1 MQWLTQE
8 FHINRIM
15 QNTNENFSFKKYAW
29 TQFKKNKIALV
40 SLYLLFA
47 LMLIALFA
55 PYIANDRPLY
65 AKYEGNALYPAFASD
80 TRTDSIYNAKGDF
93 VQVLQYDITDWRQLD
108 LTSVVWAPIPYS
120 PGSMDRYNR
129 DYAAPSGKQR
139 FKNAA
144 GEIIDIPSKFR
155 HRLGTDGIGRDLTSG
170 LIHGTRIS
178 LMVGLVSMGI
188 ASLIGIILGALAGFF
203 GDTKLKMP
211 RIKYHFTLFGVFM
224 GLFYGFG
231 QRKYVLSQAFS
242 AGIGDGIIA
251 MLVSIG
257 VVIGITML
265 FRILSKV
272 IQVEWLNKEVSVPMD
287 TFVSRGIELL
297 NSIPRLLLIITIT
310 AVVERSIWIVMIII
324 GITGWTGIARFTR
337 AEFLRIRSLEFVQA
351 AESLG
356 FSSIRTIFKHALPNS
371 LAPVFVSIAF
381 GIASAILIESGLS
394 FLGIGVPDDIVTWGS
409 LLNLG
414 RQNLEAWWLI
424 IYPGM
429 AIFITITIY
438 NMIAEASRDALDPRL
453 KS

>member
-1 MQWLTQE
+1 
-8 FHINRIM
+8 M

-40 SLYLLFA
+40 SLYLLFGLVFLA
-47 LMLIALFA
+47 IFA

-65 AKYEGNALYPAFASD
+65 AEYQGNTLYPAFASE
-80 TRTDSIYNAKGDF
+80 TRTDSIYNTDGDF
-93 VQVLQYDITDWRQLD
+93 VQILQYDITDWRLLD

-120 PGSMDRYNR
+120 AKSMDRYNR
-129 DYAAPSGKQR
+129 DYAAPNGPQR
-139 FKNAA
+139 FKDSN
-144 GEIIDIPSKFR
+144 GEIVPIPEKFR
-155 HRLGTDGIGRDLTSG
+155 HILGTDGIGRDLASG
-170 LIHGTRIS
+170 LIHGTRIA

-188 ASLIGIILGALAGFF
+188 ASIIGIVLGALAGFF

-211 RIKYHFTLFGVFM
+211 RIKYWLTIFGIFM

-231 QRKYVLSQAFS
+231 QRKYILSEAFNEGISSGIWEMLISVLV
-242 AGIGDGIIA
+242 I
-251 MLVSIG
+251 
-257 VVIGITML
+257 IGITML
-265 FRILSKV
+265 FRLSSRLFQFGK
-272 IQVEWLNKEVSVPMD
+272 LKEEINVPID

-310 AVVERSIWIVMIII
+310 AVVDRSIWIIMIII
-324 GITGWTGIARFTR
+324 GFTGWTGIARFTR

-356 FSSIRTIFKHALPNS
+356 YSSARTIFKHALPNA